1 MCKDIP
7 RKAKPQLQLKLP
19 RDMKCS
25 MRSFYCQNN
34 SKGTNKEKKVLL
46 LLTGADDLLKREGY
60 DAFFVSYFTIKVS
73 LKVLNLEARFKKPR
87 SYQQ

>member
-25 MRSFYCQNN
+25 MRSFYCQTN

-46 LLTGADDLLKREGY
+46 LLTRADDLLKRVILHHQGVSEG
-60 DAFFVSYFTIKVS
+60 
-73 LKVLNLEARFKKPR
+73 LEPR
-87 SYQQ
+87 SKVQETKELPAVEEN